1 MELNAEGR
9 NVCVGN
15 AFYCSVVYVEKRHFC
30 VRWKGSVFYCVAVVL
45 ACDVYSVC
53 FGVFA
58 GVVATAVAV
67 FKFAGFAAA
76 GQGQHLMAETD
87 SKDWDRLILRVI
99 VGLDPTI

>member
-67 FKFAGFAAA
+67 FKFAGFTAV
-76 GQGQHLMAETD
+76 GQGEHLVTKTD
-87 SKDWDRLILRVI
+87 SKDWDNF
-99 VGLDPTI
+99 GG

>member
-9 NVCVGN
+9 DVGVSD
-15 AFYCSVVYVEKRHFC
+15 AFNSSVVNVEERHFC

-45 ACDVYSVC
+45 ACDVCSVC
-53 FGVFA
+53 FGVLSGMVSA
-58 GVVATAVAV
+58 AVAV

-87 SKDWDRLILRVI
+87 SKDWDNS
-99 VGLDPTI
+99 GG

>member
-15 AFYCSVVYVEKRHFC
+15 AFYSSVVYIEERHFC
-30 VRWKGSVFYCVAVVL
+30 VRWKGSIFYCVAVVL

-58 GVVATAVAV
+58 GMVSAAVSV
-67 FKFAGFAAA
+67 FEFACFTAA

-87 SKDWDRLILRVI
+87 SKDWDNS
-99 VGLDPTI
+99 GG